1 MRIDPNRTPDPNALP
16 PSAKASARAAGTGPE
31 AAAAPSP
38 AGGDSIDLSVDQVR
52 QALQTNTADNVAR
65 ARALIASGQLDTP
78 EAVQRA
84 AQALAKF
91 GI

>member
-16 PSAKASARAAGTGPE
+16 PAAKASARVSGSGSE
-31 AAAAPSP
+31 AAAANPP
-38 AGGDSIDLSVDQVR
+38 VGGDSIDLSVDQVR
-52 QALQTNTADNVAR
+52 QTLQADSADKVAR
-65 ARALIASGQLDTP
+65 ARALIASGQLDSP

>member
-1 MRIDPNRTPDPNALP
+1 MRIDPNRVPDPNALTP
-16 PSAKASARAAGTGPE
+16 PAKGSARAVGGGEEP
-31 AAAAPSP
+31 AAASAPTGS
-38 AGGDSIDLSVDQVR
+38 DSNTLSLAQVR
-52 QALQTNTADNVAR
+52 QALQTNTADKVAR

-78 EAVQRA
+78 EAVARA